1 MLKMKEMT
9 AKEVQQ
15 RLEAGESLNIID
27 VREVYEYQG
36 GHIPGAIN
44 IPLGLLPIR
53 MNELSKDT
61 PYIVVCLAGGRSAQA
76 TALLDR
82 NGFDATNMLG
92 GMSAWEGKVE

>member
-1 MLKMKEMT
+1 MKEMT

-53 MNELSKDT
+53 MNELSKDK

-76 TALLDR
+76 TALLDQ
-82 NGFDATNMLG
+82 NGFDATNMIG

>member
-1 MLKMKEMT
+1 MKEIT
-9 AKEVQQ
+9 PKEVQQ
-15 RLEAGESLNIID
+15 RLEAGETLNIID

-36 GHIPGAIN
+36 GHIPGAVN

-53 MNELSKDT
+53 MNELSKDK

-76 TALLDR
+76 TELLDR

-92 GMSAWEGKVE
+92 GMSAWEGEVE

>member
-1 MLKMKEMT
+1 MKEMT

-36 GHIPGAIN
+36 GHIPGAVN

-53 MNELSKDT
+53 MNELSKDK

-76 TALLDR
+76 TALLDQ
-82 NGFDATNMLG
+82 NGFDATNMIG

>member
-1 MLKMKEMT
+1 MKEMT